1 MGTVPIPAISPLTL
15 PRSDE
20 PLLEP
25 SSPISRVENSAGST
39 REHADES
46 YSPREQEPAPDPIP
60 SDTEAQIT
68 DKDSSSAHHIS
79 YFV

>member
-20 PLLEP
+20 PVLGP
-25 SSPISRVENSAGST
+25 PSPISHVENSAGGT
-39 REHADES
+39 GEEADES
-46 YSPREQEPAPDPIP
+46 YSPREKEPAPDPIP

-68 DKDSSSAHHIS
+68 GNDSSPTHHIS
-79 YFV
+79 YFA